1 MVDLGANGARVESA
15 ESPGDVRVISRTP
28 RPIPIVE
35 PPDPR
40 PDYPTGSDADEREVT
55 VITGAR
61 WRDARAAPPAPWPNT
76 AVPSGADGFD
86 LNVRTGA
93 DDVPYAWVASGARRA
108 AAMVGSRA
116 REALLGYP
124 FPAPQGPAPLQA
136 PASAPAPAI
145 GSARGAPGGGEEP
158 APGQTVV
165 LVGDDVEAW
174 VRERLYGGRL
184 PER

>member
-1 MVDLGANGARVESA
+1 MPPLDLGANGARVDAVVDAGE
-15 ESPGDVRVISRTP
+15 VRVISRTRRLEAP
-28 RPIPIVE
+28 VVE
-35 PPDPR
+35 PPPDPALESGV
-40 PDYPTGSDADEREVT
+40 DGREVT

-61 WRDARAAPPAPWPNT
+61 WRDPRVIEPGPPRPGLVEDP
-76 AVPSGADGFD
+76 GASSAE
-86 LNVRTGA
+86 LTTGA
-93 DDVPYAWVASGARRA
+93 DPVDRPTVNGHDTWLPSGARRA

-116 REALLGYP
+116 REAILGYP
-124 FPAPQGPAPLQA
+124 FPAATPPPAP
-136 PASAPAPAI
+136 P
-145 GSARGAPGGGEEP
+145 GSAAVPGSGQEP